1 MTDNVRYIRDYKR
14 REEREAADVRL
25 AKRVMGL
32 TSVSVPP
39 GIVDY
44 ELSVTW
50 AGTAPSEMPP
60 VWPSYQAPE
69 SDPA

>member
-1 MTDNVRYIRDYKR
+1 MLEGSFVGEIVNIRDFKR

-25 AKRVMGL
+25 AKQVMGL
-32 TSVSVPP
+32 
-39 GIVDY
+39 D
-44 ELSVTW
+44 
-50 AGTAPSEMPP
+50 TAPSEMPP